1 MYGSINMYANL
12 WIIGHLYIYSSM
24 IYHIHAEFLPSTVV
38 WIVHSPK
45 NSHLESCFCRDD
57 LFASLGPWNLSNK
70 NEPPLE
76 RELFPTIQQA
86 NRRRW
91 TLQMNDALEFE
102 TCLAVSLKGCTSTT
116 QHGRT
121 TATNRISRTQ
131 GWTYGS
137 EVNRFEW
144 KTHTFVQYPNW
155 TPHRICLNLFWVFFL
170 SCSEEIETYICN
182 LVCFPFAKLHLQRQL
197 FSHV

>member
-1 MYGSINMYANL
+1 MNHWTFIRTV
-12 WIIGHLYIYSSM
+12 YSSM

-38 WIVHSPK
+38 WIVHSQK

-102 TCLAVSLKGCTSTT
+102 KCLAVSLKGVLP
-116 QHGRT
+116 QRNMEGQQRP
-121 TATNRISRTQ
+121 I
-131 GWTYGS
+131 G
-137 EVNRFEW
+137 
-144 KTHTFVQYPNW
+144 YPVL
-155 TPHRICLNLFWVFFL
+155 RGERMAV
-170 SCSEEIETYICN
+170 
-182 LVCFPFAKLHLQRQL
+182 K
-197 FSHV
+197 